1 MLTRPHSYIDNL
13 CVPFRHLCFATKL
26 AWLQGW
32 CWRLGGAETL
42 LPEWLHS
49 TSRWLHQLAKSTSPL
64 PRFCGCLLCRWL
76 ESLTHGK
83 SVPQFLQ
90 ALAQLTAHLLS
101 PHQCDHQCDK
111 QADNHTDEDRLPE
124 TTHLYTSCSASLMT
138 SLFFLLLDIPLESPH
153 HLSVE
158 RPLLFLG

>member
-49 TSRWLHQLAKSTSPL
+49 TSRWL
-64 PRFCGCLLCRWL
+64 
-76 ESLTHGK
+76 ESLTLGK

-90 ALAQLTAHLLS
+90 ALAQLTAHLLA
-101 PHQCDHQCDK
+101 PHQCYHQCDK
-111 QADNHTDEDRLPE
+111 QADNHADEDRLPE
-124 TTHLYTSCSASLMT
+124 TTHLYTSCSASIMT
-138 SLFFLLLDIPLESPH
+138 FPFSSRCSTYICKAHITSALKDLFCFLANRSRDSRN
-153 HLSVE
+153 SA
-158 RPLLFLG
+158 G